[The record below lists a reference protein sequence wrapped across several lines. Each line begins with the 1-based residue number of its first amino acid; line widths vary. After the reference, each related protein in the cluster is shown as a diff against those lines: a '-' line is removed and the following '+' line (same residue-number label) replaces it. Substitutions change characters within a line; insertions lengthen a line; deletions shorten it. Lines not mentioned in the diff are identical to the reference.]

1 MLFIDLA
8 QTRNSAKQMQ
18 LALIPP
24 GSGPQRLAQSFMGE
38 FGREGIP
45 SIWREKRED
54 KLDVSLV
61 GLKTFKCL
69 YTKKANARS
78 RKDFQGKNV

>member
-8 QTRNSAKQMQ
+8 LARSGAKQMQ
-18 LALIPP
+18 LALIAP
-24 GSGPQRLAQSFMGE
+24 GSGPQRLAQNFMGRV
-38 FGREGIP
+38 GDEGIQ

-54 KLDVSLV
+54 KLDSSLV

-69 YTKKANARS
+69 
-78 RKDFQGKNV
+78 